1 MCDDLK
7 KKIQWDNNRL
17 KRREKLVSE
26 IQKIGKSIKLLE
38 SNIIDVTKIIFFKLN
53 LLQEIDETS
62 IILSNKY
69 M

>member
-38 SNIIDVTKIIFFKLN
+38 SNIIEVNKISCF
-53 LLQEIDETS
+53 
-62 IILSNKY
+62 
-69 M
+69 